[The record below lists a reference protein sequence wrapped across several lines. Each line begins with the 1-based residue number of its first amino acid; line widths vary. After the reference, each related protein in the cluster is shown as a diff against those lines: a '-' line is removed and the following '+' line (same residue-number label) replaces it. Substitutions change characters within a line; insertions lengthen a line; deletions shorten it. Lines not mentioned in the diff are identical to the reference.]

1 MVAYENPK
9 TLRHMC
15 NRLRRLGYVVRSTKW
30 SSGQSAWQINLDSG
44 QTLYLHDRGKVTL
57 GLFQRDRE
65 LKSYSTFRGRRIKSL
80 PPCLHRL
87 EFSTQAGMDE
97 NHDSG
102 RPAVA

>member
-15 NRLRRLGYVVRSTKW
+15 NRLRRLGYVVRSAKW

-65 LKSYSTFRGRRIKSL
+65 LEKLFNIPGPPDQVAYPLSPPVGLFNASRKGRKS
-80 PPCLHRL
+80 
-87 EFSTQAGMDE
+87 
-97 NHDSG
+97 
-102 RPAVA
+102 